1 MKPVFSALGSAAAN
15 LLHPRMLWLM
25 IWPMLVAAGFWGIA
39 ALFLW
44 VRTAMRIADENS
56 GSRLRMRFCVA
67 ATPAAAS
74 LVPSSRKFESRR
86 RSQPTPPRRGLRIV
100 GVRWR

>member
-44 VRTAMRIADENS
+44 VRTAMRIAEVIQS
-56 GSRLRMRFCVA
+56 GLEFFHLQAPDA
-67 ATPAAAS
+67 AMIAAHAVLFLLFVP
-74 LVPSSRKFESRR
+74 LVWLTALFILGVFGMASSR
-86 RSQPTPPRRGLRIV
+86 T
-100 GVRWR
+100 